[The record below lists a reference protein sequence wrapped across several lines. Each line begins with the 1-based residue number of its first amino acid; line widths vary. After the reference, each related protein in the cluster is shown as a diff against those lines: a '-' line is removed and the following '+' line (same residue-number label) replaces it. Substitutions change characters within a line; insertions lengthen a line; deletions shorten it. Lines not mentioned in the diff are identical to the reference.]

1 MIQLRHY
8 WSTPRK
14 KIPDEV
20 AVFSRSS
27 TCCVLFLGYD
37 TTAQTLAYAG
47 YELARNPEIQKRLQ
61 DEVDAAYEDANGE
74 EPDYSVIQVGHI
86 Y

>member
-1 MIQLRHY
+1 M
-8 WSTPRK
+8 
-14 KIPDEV
+14 
-20 AVFSRSS
+20 
-27 TCCVLFLGYD
+27 LFLGYD

-74 EPDYSVIQVGHI
+74 EPDYSVIQVRHI

>member
-1 MIQLRHY
+1 MF
-8 WSTPRK
+8 
-14 KIPDEV
+14 V
-20 AVFSRSS
+20 
-27 TCCVLFLGYD
+27 LGYD

-61 DEVDAAYEDANGE
+61 DEVDAAYEDASGE

-86 Y
+86 YKVHFCSL